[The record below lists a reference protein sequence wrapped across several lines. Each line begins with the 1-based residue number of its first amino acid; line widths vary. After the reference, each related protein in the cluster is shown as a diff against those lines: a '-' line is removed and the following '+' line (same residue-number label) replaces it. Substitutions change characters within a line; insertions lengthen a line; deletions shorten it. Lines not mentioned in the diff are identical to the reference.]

1 MTDNKNFRKTVK
13 PFFSDK
19 GVGKTDITLIKRDQ
33 IFQEDSEVAKIL
45 GDFFCNAVNSL
56 NINIPDEY
64 KSEGSALS
72 DDPIENIISIYSN
85 HPSIKLT
92 NENVVKGNF
101 SFSTV
106 KLADIEKEV
115 AALDCN
121 KASKSGSI
129 PPKFLKENSSIC
141 CKPLTDIINSGI
153 STSIYDNGLKLADLT
168 PVHKT
173 EDTTYKRNYRIISLL
188 PVVSKVFE
196 KIMQAQISDYMENF
210 LSPFL
215 CGYRKGYSAK
225 HALLSM
231 LENGGY
237 LQIKG
242 DTGDV
247 SWWIFPKLLAH

>member
-1 MTDNKNFRKTVK
+1 MLAKL
-13 PFFSDK
+13 
-19 GVGKTDITLIKRDQ
+19 ITLIEGAQ

-45 GDFFCNAVNSL
+45 GDFFCNAVKSL
-56 NINIPDEY
+56 NVNIPDEY

-92 NENVVKGNF
+92 NENVDKGNF

-115 AALDCN
+115 TGLDCK
-121 KASKSGSI
+121 KASISGSI

-153 STSIYDNGLKLADLT
+153 STSIYDNGLKLADLA

-173 EDTTYKRNYRIISLL
+173 EDTTYKRNYRNTSLL

-196 KIMQAQISDYMENF
+196 KIMQAQISDYMETF

-215 CGYRKGYSAK
+215 CGYHKDIVRNMPYC
-225 HALLSM
+225 LC
-231 LENGGY
+231 
-237 LQIKG
+237 
-242 DTGDV
+242 
-247 SWWIFPKLLAH
+247 